1 MKNQGK
7 GNISGE
13 VILLLIL
20 IAMTVMGC
28 AVLFALLSG
37 NDGILGETVYDRD
50 LISFNTGWHVEY
62 PGGSLDGAA
71 LPLKADTP
79 AGGTVSISK
88 KLPADLTD
96 GMYVRVYSDNT
107 YVSASVEG
115 TVFYVSSPDGSASEK
130 WNFIR
135 LDPRYAGE
143 TLTLSITSPSLY
155 YSGAVPDIILCTL
168 PEMLLYTSSGA
179 SVPMYLGICII
190 ALGAIVLMLSAVNS
204 VEDPSLRRYCYLALY
219 IIGMGLILL
228 TRARMPRNTGR
239 EYLTDQLLF
248 NAAVRIW
255 PALYFIFVYTGPD
268 ERYRKISFVMVT
280 VCAAD
285 LALCLSAS
293 AAVSSYCGM
302 VRRPCPGEACR
313 THNG

>member
-1 MKNQGK
+1 MC
-7 GNISGE
+7 S
-13 VILLLIL
+13 VIRRRLI
-20 IAMTVMGC
+20 
-28 AVLFALLSG
+28 
-37 NDGILGETVYDRD
+37 
-50 LISFNTGWHVEY
+50 
-62 PGGSLDGAA
+62 P
-71 LPLKADTP
+71 
-79 AGGTVSISK
+79 
-88 KLPADLTD
+88 
-96 GMYVRVYSDNT
+96 VR
-107 YVSASVEG
+107 ASVDW

-190 ALGAIVLMLSAVNS
+190 ALGAIMLLLSAVNS

-219 IIGMGLILL
+219 IIVMGLILL

-248 NAAVRIW
+248 NVAVRIW
-255 PALYFIFVYTGPD
+255 PALYFIFVYTSPD

-285 LALCLSAS
+285 LALCTGLYSAG
-293 AAVSSYCGM
+293 VCDTG
-302 VRRPCPGEACR
+302 G
-313 THNG
+313 